1 LTELLKLR
9 ESGKALVSDEFLEG
23 EEELDE
29 DDLEPYLEKT
39 GIEVDLSTLDEAI
52 DELLRSGEFDDR
64 KSEIGAELAPVIHRT
79 IDITRREAAI
89 DGIWH
94 YLSLVRYPEFVRYRW
109 NSKMREK
116 FLEGGEDI
124 YSNAIHR
131 LWWIAEI
138 SRDDDDYARTEAMLG
153 QQELANDIAD
163 RWFGRH
169 KPVTHA
175 CIDLLEKEEVNQ
187 FEPANTKIIS
197 DTTTQ
202 LRENLTVVCAESL
215 NYDQAYSLVEET
227 LEGVLEELR

>member
-29 DDLEPYLEKT
+29 ADLEPYLEKT
-39 GIEVDLSTLDEAI
+39 GIEVDLSVLDEAVEEVI
-52 DELLRSGEFDDR
+52 DSGEFDDR
-64 KSEIGAELAPVIHRT
+64 ESELGAELAPEIHRCL
-79 IDITRREAAI
+79 DITRREAAI

-94 YLSLVRYPEFVRYRW
+94 YLTLVRYPRFVRYRW
-109 NSKMREK
+109 DSKMREK

-138 SRDDDDYARTEAMLG
+138 SRDGDDYSRTVSMLE

-169 KPVTHA
+169 KPVTQA
-175 CIDLLEKEEVNQ
+175 CIDLLEKEELDQ
-187 FEPANTKIIS
+187 FSPANSSIIS

-202 LRENLTVVCAESL
+202 LREELTVVCAESL
-215 NYDQAYSLVEET
+215 DYEQAYSLVEET
-227 LEGVLEELR
+227 REGVLEELR

>member
-1 LTELLKLR
+1 MTELLRLK
-9 ESGKALVSDEFLEG
+9 ESGKALVSEEFLEG
-23 EEELDE
+23 EEDLNES
-29 DDLEPYLEKT
+29 DLEPYLKKT
-39 GIEVDLSTLDEAI
+39 GIEVDLSRLDEAI
-52 DELLRSGEFDDR
+52 KEILQSGEFDGR
-64 KSEIGAELAPVIHRT
+64 KSEIGAELAPVIHRN
-79 IDITRREAAI
+79 IDITRRKAAI

-94 YLSLVRYPEFVRYRW
+94 YLTLVRYPEFVRYRW
-109 NSKMREK
+109 SSKMREK

-138 SRDDDDYARTEAMLG
+138 SRDGDDYGRTESMLG

-175 CIDLLEKEEVNQ
+175 CIDLLEKEEVER
-187 FEPANTKIIS
+187 FEPANTDIIS

-215 NYDQAYSLVEET
+215 DYEQAYSLVEET
-227 LEGVLEELR
+227 REGVLEELR